1 AKLAGVPN
9 IIYTAHGF
17 YFHENMSPEKYKLF
31 YTIEKLCAKWCTD
44 YIFTQSEEDGNL
56 AINKNFLPPGKI
68 TIIGNGVD
76 VNEKFNP
83 TNVHKDKIKKYRNE
97 FYIKENDL
105 VVTFIGR
112 LVAEKGIF
120 DLLEAFEGIKQKD
133 IIL

>member
-1 AKLAGVPN
+1 MYKLFKKEKPDIVHVHTPVASVLGRIAAKLAGVPN

-83 TNVHKDKIKKYRNE
+83 SNVHKDKIKKYR
-97 FYIKENDL
+97 
-105 VVTFIGR
+105 
-112 LVAEKGIF
+112 
-120 DLLEAFEGIKQKD
+120 
-133 IIL
+133 